1 MKLGKAIVGNTRFL
15 GQVRVCLVAT
25 SALALAC
32 GPLGGAANE
41 TSDSDED
48 STWDARASAASAPAD
63 TALQRMAARLLPF
76 MQESS
81 GLPARSPL
89 KLASRSRA
97 ELEAYLERQLAED
110 LPPATAT
117 ALSRVYARFGLI
129 PETLDISGLLRT
141 LLLEQVV
148 GYYDPE
154 RDTLYVIDSV
164 PLTQV
169 EAVLAHEIV
178 HALQDQYVDLDS
190 LMSSLK
196 DRGDRATAARAALEG
211 HATYAMLEWQWGQV
225 TGSRV
230 DLTQLPNLTEALG
243 ADPLALAGVEMPALR
258 DAPRV
263 IREGLLFPYLG
274 GLGFVQSF
282 WSRRGS
288 RVTPLGDALPGSTEV
303 IMHPERYWPTRD
315 EPTDV
320 FIDED
325 LPDGWTRVFSDGLG
339 EHETL
344 IFLEEFLLQQ
354 DQAKVAAAGWDG
366 DRYAL
371 YDGPGG
377 EVLLWV
383 SVWDSDNESAEF
395 VAAAREAFARRYS
408 DTSGRDVIVSG
419 QHSAGRPIVIVWD
432 LAAGV
437 SSAELEGALTVRLEG
452 GE

>member
-1 MKLGKAIVGNTRFL
+1 M
-15 GQVRVCLVAT
+15 
-25 SALALAC
+25 
-32 GPLGGAANE
+32 
-41 TSDSDED
+41 
-48 STWDARASAASAPAD
+48 ARAEAPAPAADPGEQSTATAAD
-63 TALQRMAARLLPF
+63 TALQRMAAGLLPF
-76 MQESS
+76 MQEAS
-81 GLPARSPL
+81 GLPARSAL
-89 KLASRSRA
+89 KLATRTRA

-110 LPPATAT
+110 LPPATAA
-117 ALSRVYARFGLI
+117 ALGRVYARFGLI

-164 PLTQV
+164 PLSQV

-190 LMSSLK
+190 LMTSLK
-196 DRGDRATAARAALEG
+196 DRGDRAAAARAALEG
-211 HATYAMLEWQWGQV
+211 HATYAMLEWQWGQL
-225 TGSRV
+225 TGNRV
-230 DLTQLPNLTEALG
+230 DLTQLPNLTQALG

-258 DAPRV
+258 EAPRV

-303 IMHPERYWPTRD
+303 IMHPERYWPTLD

-320 FIDED
+320 FFDED
-325 LPDGWTRVFSDGLG
+325 LPEGWDRVSSDALG
-339 EHETL
+339 EHETR
-344 IFLEEFLLQQ
+344 IFLEEFLLEQS
-354 DQAKVAAAGWDG
+354 QAERAAAGWDG

-383 SVWDSDNESAEF
+383 TVWDSDNEAAEF
-395 VAAAREAFARRYS
+395 EAAAREAFARRYS
-408 DTSGRDVIVSG
+408 GDGAPGAEGAQAGSGRDVILSR
-419 QHSAGRPIVIVWD
+419 HNEAGRPIVIVWD
-432 LAAGV
+432 LPVGV
-437 SSAELEGALTVRLEG
+437 SSAELDGALTVRLEG